1 MPENYTSAT
10 LGLGIDTRQ
19 FNKELSST
27 SLRTQAALQVMKRN
41 ADAFNDTWKDL
52 TAGIK
57 DTKRIVSGIVI
68 SQGFYLLTGAL
79 VEGASAAL
87 TFSSNMEQAAISME
101 YFVEGADKANK
112 AAAFLREMNEFAART
127 PFSTEEALSLSKYM
141 QAVGVSMNTTKSF
154 LQVITDTAAATGATE
169 ENMQRIVFALGQM
182 MTKGRI
188 ASEEIRQLA
197 NANVPIYEI
206 LQEEL
211 GLTGQQISNIGKYW
225 IDADKATVAIL
236 RGLEKRYKGA
246 ADRVSDTFGGMM
258 DTIQDNLKIIA
269 QEAGDGLY
277 SSLSGVVRSLRDTLD
292 DYREVA
298 TAEGSW
304 GLFEHI
310 MEDIDDTGELRN
322 EIMVLIGSLKNLV
335 STGTELYSAAKP
347 IIQIYGRSMY
357 VAFTTGAAAVTT
369 LADAADELL
378 DFLNDLGITNDMV
391 VNSIGRLYIAY
402 VAAKWLGTLGQ
413 AGMAAA
419 QGLYNT
425 AMGAMYLIPASIR
438 AQSGIVGLTASV
450 LGLVGVLALAYQ
462 MFTAFS
468 GAASG
473 IEISGGGVSSE
484 YIEALEQ
491 YQKEMDEY
499 NKSIEKYQEDFN
511 KPYESIDDGTDK
523 AQEGLNDVKDTSKKT
538 AASVKKD
545 WVAAFDEVYAVPND
559 NDNGS
564 GKDKEIKLPDLGA
577 LLTPPK
583 YAFPQLITDAL
594 EKPKFDLDSIFDKS
608 PTTDWLGSMLP
619 GIIAAGVLG
628 GLGNFFS
635 KRGPVTDITA
645 KKPTKLDST
654 TSLKTVEK
662 KLTELGTKLDE
673 QLALTRA
680 RYNELL
686 SAAKQDDKY
695 LNGMPKDALGIE
707 GMTEQLKL
715 TAHDLGKML
724 EEVNKARALKG
735 EAPIDLSDDMRRIEQ
750 AINNGELLTID
761 RHVQALTAKANQ
773 AGLSLSEVSDI
784 RKRLDMLYEKR
795 NKIVAATGEV
805 GESYSTYN
813 ELIDILDSKANTLY
827 KAFGEF
833 STTLKRIEGHR
844 VLDSGTVKQLIETI
858 ADFDSTADKL
868 RLFAEFASHGPSTP
882 GLAALD
888 SLDAMR
894 GTLEH
899 QFKILMR
906 NDGKLLDEFGSEL
919 AHIYSDSWDKAKLT
933 ASFENRQ
940 FKSLSD
946 AWNKLGDINKKM
958 LSESYEARQAAEK
971 AEQQRKLDNEVI
983 RKQNEE
989 RIEAEN
995 AARRAAENAR
1005 NEQIDAVARRP
1016 IRSDSTLS
1024 TRAID
1029 TITLQN
1035 KQVERVVER
1044 LSEAIEDFSADEAIA
1059 ELRETIAD
1067 YLQASETLNK
1077 AKLPGNVVPTYGT
1090 APDKAVNY
1098 YQDALSEYNLAKQSV
1113 KEQLTML
1120 LDNNV
1125 QIPKELRKILKNT
1138 DVMEAAQEIALSTAE
1153 RTYRALKLAARQTL
1167 TNSGLSASAAEAL
1180 ERSAYKTDANLK
1192 ELIKH
1197 LNTTER
1203 TFNLTGTAL
1212 EAARGG
1218 IGSFD
1223 SSFTSEIA
1231 KRLSQA
1237 GVPNLGRRTAEMS
1250 SKTVAYTAAL
1260 GSELE
1265 DFIALLAAQRLAPE
1279 QGQIMSGGFKAAN
1292 DMPAIAQIDT
1302 VLKLYK
1308 DNGVAFE
1315 LLANDIKTKS
1325 GRVAKELFEA
1335 SKEFRGTIR
1344 LLPSAVL
1351 RQENPANY
1359 AQFALQAKLMGT
1371 NRVGMPVFNRDI
1383 EITDDVVMRRWAER
1397 MNRTGL
1403 SNPFGNR
1410 IFSEDAVDMFATTRG
1425 MKDASMA
1432 DVVKTYM
1439 QDVIIPAFTDNAGN
1453 FDVAKLGDA
1462 FQQYIVEYPADELA
1476 KFNFKGIS
1484 NAYAKYGQLVTLLS
1498 NNRNITDFMT
1508 EWVVLSDDVNEAIAS
1523 INFAPVLRHYN
1534 RMMGRHNKWL
1544 QEILQVDTKFS
1555 RGAIGKPLQKAVDDM
1570 LKEYNSAIKEA
1581 ASFDEVAEATASF
1594 KTKLTKLADAADTFA
1609 KGGEL
1614 DSAYV
1619 KIFEGTQRSM
1629 EDMRLLERAL
1639 NKIAD
1644 NVNLVSDV
1652 PRKMR
1657 AAVDGINRLNT
1668 KLANGA
1674 AINAGELTSLT
1685 RTLESL
1691 FDDLG
1696 LNMSRAVRNTMSQL
1710 ENMTQVV
1717 KRWGGEVAL
1726 STNQFK
1732 QMKLPFEILDV
1743 EQSLKYTAGA
1753 MKEAVDRGV
1762 LKVADDAKE
1771 AVDKL
1776 FAEIGPEYVQNSFI
1790 GQLRK
1795 PRQDVHDFIDIETV
1809 GSKQN
1814 TAEGVIN
1821 PRISQIG
1828 YYNSDTGK
1836 QMSWFINWGEDNA
1849 DQLRQMKG
1857 LFDAWSDVSIDQLNN
1872 GKDIMTALRELKAI
1886 VGDRPVSGFNATNFN
1901 HAGGAFDASI
1911 IDALTGS
1918 GYFNWGPDVMSTALA
1933 DIGKALGNTHLK
1945 NTELAQLLL
1954 GGLPDGAH
1962 LADTDAM
1969 LTGKAMQA
1977 ISEGKLNDLID
1988 IARPKI
1994 AEGMPIREALFE
2006 SSDELFGNAR
2016 PIFEPVREAVDLT
2029 GEAAKGA
2036 AEAVESGAKT
2046 TKTAGQ
2052 IFSEAMNEG
2061 RRHFRSFTENLKRFY
2076 KDTDPSTGMFKA
2088 WADKFRSVF
2097 KGAEKATTDAFDAQK
2112 VYKMFVQLAESN
2124 DAFSRFSAAYTQAIA
2139 DLTNGTLSSTDDV
2152 LRATVTGLQ
2161 DIEPAYKAAAAAYD
2175 EMLDSLGAGTIKA
2188 SDKSFK
2194 KVAREFSSISKQYD
2208 DAMEQVARAMAKS
2221 SDDEL
2226 ADIAKSFT
2234 DARKVYKATSKSFYD
2249 DIIKMTQKGLE
2260 DGYAGFDNIQ
2270 KVIQNIFN
2278 DASTVEDSF
2287 KYLAYT
2293 IDPKTGAIK
2302 LLNDSIAN
2310 SGQEINKAI
2319 FKMAEDMI
2327 DGLDASKVAISSTG
2341 KLSREAIEG
2350 AMKEVRRIFATASNW
2365 DEALK
2370 MADELSSAGKAFFK
2384 AFKEVTDTTVII
2396 DAAGELRYAGG
2407 LVDEAIKNITET
2419 ASSGFLKGLNK
2430 AIAGWHNFGILD
2442 AAGIAI
2448 GTGLQYGADTR
2459 REQGF
2464 GDMAA
2469 FYDSTGIVKQLRE
2482 AGVNLGDIIGDAL
2495 YNGTFNA
2502 FVEETTVA
2510 AIGAAVTTG
2519 IVAATGG
2526 TAGVA
2531 FLGANLAG
2539 AAASVGSSLLMQATG
2554 SRSDSTLYL
2563 DDYIKA
2569 LRDGTVMTEEM
2580 YKEMEEKLGRVLTES
2595 ERSDIERAARDALN
2609 QDLIVGAKKNLWSAG
2624 NINQVLYGQKGEQY
2638 GAQGDAALAIRSA
2651 AALGALDLKALGIGA
2666 GTFTDKQV
2674 SYEGA
2679 EAEYINANQ
2688 LVVADDR
2695 GLRAL
2700 EEVLNR
2706 KLQMSDETTVV
2717 DGQLMHRVQYADTG
2731 AAVGTVSFDDLDA
2744 LAAAFDASYRN
2755 GGASGDI
2762 LTKLDEIKESY
2773 GSVSAAASQ
2782 HYGYGSA
2789 LANANFE
2796 TLLEA
2801 FNSLNG
2807 TNYSRSE
2814 MEETG
2819 MASELMQK
2827 GAQIFQ
2833 AYYDQAVAQLG
2844 VAGKETWFNADIQNL
2859 LTPKADTTGS
2869 VQVAAFGHDL
2879 SGISQA
2885 VLDDLKN
2892 SGITLAEKKYNY
2904 TTDLTGDTEESYV
2917 TVNVDMA
2924 QLKDEVRGWT
2934 IQPENIDLTGL
2945 NLTSDDVSVLASMG
2959 IQIDAQNGT
2968 IDFMRPIN
2976 EEVMGAERKLTLDA
2990 GDFSQSVIDSL
3001 EAYHFKL
3008 DFEAG
3013 ELKIDNWDKVKD
3025 NMYGAMFKMP
3035 DNLSNRLSDEA
3046 KEVLN
3051 KVGKV
3056 MDSGYLMITN
3066 EAILNGSMTIEEYV
3080 NSVSGGVDKLKP
3092 DIMDALKNIDTVI
3105 AQGGEDT
3112 KQAIIEYANGIVI
3125 PSPLDEDQIDEEL
3138 RASFAAIGIS
3148 FQKYG
3153 DEFLMV
3159 INQTGEHIKDGMV
3172 LIDKEKWDSLDTE
3185 IKQALTDLGVTMKQ
3199 EGNNIL
3205 VDLNGTFANGVDDLV
3220 SVWVEQPEK
3229 WQQLPDTVK
3238 QWLMEAGVVTT
3249 DQMLKLQMLTNQ
3261 GVTQLSTGWLVQLN
3275 LLDEQTQAKM
3285 KAIFQNMGKEVTD
3298 GFVVI
3303 DRVVDEADI
3312 DQLLEDEVAVPFS
3325 ELPDE
3330 IKKSLGDAASN
3341 MEGKYV
3347 IMKNSTA
3354 TATQQMITDWTTAN
3368 TDISEQANTMADNVA
3383 EAVARALL
3391 EADKVSKIK
3400 LGSTGGFLG
3409 IGATKNTLGD
3419 PETIKVDGA
3428 EYTGYPE
3435 YDKNGKLV
3443 KWHYYDSTG
3452 KRRTTT
3458 SATVVK
3464 RATGGVVDEDTTL
3477 VGELGREFA
3486 ILPNGKVQM
3495 LGANGPE
3502 LLDLPRG
3509 TTVVPNDETE
3519 ELVKYVGNGATV
3531 RKLADGNAEVKLEGA
3546 SEEDNQSIT
3555 EMVAA
3560 MLKIMQNGTTL
3571 DEPKDGELDPNY
3583 ESVDASAKYAIESTE
3598 IAING
3603 AVAALTEAMYT
3614 NTANIIDALSK
3625 EEGFDFSTAFEN
3637 LSTTLDNG
3645 LSEISSQL
3653 SGLDNADSSAAI
3665 LEEVSAIRASL
3676 DALFAELQNSIIE
3689 VKTATNEIT
3698 NTQLDTVDSLSYEEL
3713 VQIAAEIAA
3722 AREAYLT
3729 ATTDAERIAA
3739 HDAAEAARARAG
3751 YSGGA
3756 DGSQVNGDS
3765 TYAELINQMVASL
3778 VEMQGS
3784 MTLSEATTTLLND
3797 AQMQSSYNIIEN
3809 EKALHE
3815 ALVETVQTEGN
3826 SDRKMTEATSTA
3838 IRTDNTAAHRATEQV
3853 ISTSTNDLKGT
3864 LATSFT
3870 GLQTA
3875 LTDGLNRVSATVSEG
3890 LDRAASYGYSNGYSA
3905 GYSAGSSSNLGTGA
3919 KSSTGTGMKFAG
3931 GSTVIRANARGG
3943 LIEDDTLIRAGE
3955 FGRSE
3960 AVIPLEQPSIMEDV
3974 GATIG
3979 SYVDTEASA
3988 DESLGSYVEYIVT
4001 SMEIAINGA
4010 VAALTE
4016 DKYKVN
4022 DQLTAALDSFNKSVE
4037 ALKTEFGDSLSS
4049 ISGDISDLKNTV
4061 DSITSAISSLG
4072 SNEEAAAT
4080 ITAAIETLP
4089 DTLAAILLEV
4099 QNQQAQEMSTG
4110 DSTSLSYDELVSI
4123 AADISRA
4130 RTMYA
4135 NATTDEERAEA
4146 HNLAESARARA
4157 GYSGG
4162 SDGSQVIGD
4171 SSYAELI
4178 TTMVNTLTALQE
4190 SMNLSE
4196 ATTTLLNDAELQN
4209 SLAEIENARVLA
4221 EQMTE
4226 TLQSEYNNSRKNVV
4240 DTTTSIRTDNT
4251 NAHRATEQVIN
4262 SAATDLKGT
4271 LATSFTALQTAL
4283 SAGLA
4288 DIASTV
4294 SAGLDRA
4301 AAYGYSNGYSA
4312 GYSAG
4317 AASNLVSSSKSGTKT
4332 KFAGSTTIK
4341 SNARGGLISEDT
4353 IIRAGEFGRSEAV
4366 IPLEQPS
4373 IMEDVGAKI
4382 GSYVNTEDTNDLGA
4396 LIDYAVTSME
4406 IAINGAVAALTE
4418 DSYTANESMREAI
4431 AVLREPMDALNTSLG
4446 DPIRNMSYD
4455 FSDLKSS
4462 VNSIAGSFDSLGSN
4476 SEAADKIC
4484 EALQSLPEAMIVVLE
4499 QLLAAELEAMQT
4511 PTETIPNENDVSQLE
4526 AIYRVA
4532 NEIAEARNAY
4542 LSADTDEERA
4552 AAHQM
4557 AEDARAKLGY
4567 SGGAD
4572 GSELT
4577 GDTTYAALTEQMAQ
4591 IIANQQMP
4599 MTLSEVTTALLADNE
4614 NVNHE
4619 QLRELIELAKK
4630 ETVDRND
4637 AIVSKLNTEQ
4647 LANNTSIITDHK
4659 FTMVNTINSIAATLS
4674 AQIGAGFQSV
4684 NATVA
4689 AGIDRAASIGYSN
4702 GYSAGYS
4709 AGAASNLGSNLGG
4722 GSKSSSKSGTTTKI
4736 PASARP
4742 AVPTRTTSSKT
4753 YVSSKT
4759 RGAATG
4765 GLVDEDALY
4774 RIGELGLSEAIIP
4787 LEKPEVLKQVGEALG
4802 PYITV
4807 DQVRL
4812 MKTML
4817 GVVNG
4822 GIATA
4827 DTFQR
4832 QQAVQ
4837 ETQSV
4842 DAIVQKVLESVL
4854 PAMSYNDSDNG
4865 EDRRPLYVGTLIAD
4879 DKGLKELER
4888 KLYVIRKSEET
4899 RR

>member
-1 MPENYTSAT
+1 
-10 LGLGIDTRQ
+10 
-19 FNKELSST
+19 
-27 SLRTQAALQVMKRN
+27 
-41 ADAFNDTWKDL
+41 
-52 TAGIK
+52 
-57 DTKRIVSGIVI
+57 
-68 SQGFYLLTGAL
+68 
-79 VEGASAAL
+79 
-87 TFSSNMEQAAISME
+87 
-101 YFVEGADKANK
+101 
-112 AAAFLREMNEFAART
+112 
-127 PFSTEEALSLSKYM
+127 
-141 QAVGVSMNTTKSF
+141 
-154 LQVITDTAAATGATE
+154 
-169 ENMQRIVFALGQM
+169 
-182 MTKGRI
+182 
-188 ASEEIRQLA
+188 
-197 NANVPIYEI
+197 
-206 LQEEL
+206 
-211 GLTGQQISNIGKYW
+211 
-225 IDADKATVAIL
+225 
-236 RGLEKRYKGA
+236 
-246 ADRVSDTFGGMM
+246 
-258 DTIQDNLKIIA
+258 
-269 QEAGDGLY
+269 
-277 SSLSGVVRSLRDTLD
+277 
-292 DYREVA
+292 
-298 TAEGSW
+298 
-304 GLFEHI
+304 
-310 MEDIDDTGELRN
+310 
-322 EIMVLIGSLKNLV
+322 
-335 STGTELYSAAKP
+335 
-347 IIQIYGRSMY
+347 
-357 VAFTTGAAAVTT
+357 
-369 LADAADELL
+369 
-378 DFLNDLGITNDMV
+378 
-391 VNSIGRLYIAY
+391 
-402 VAAKWLGTLGQ
+402 
-413 AGMAAA
+413 
-419 QGLYNT
+419 
-425 AMGAMYLIPASIR
+425 
-438 AQSGIVGLTASV
+438 
-450 LGLVGVLALAYQ
+450 
-462 MFTAFS
+462 
-468 GAASG
+468 
-473 IEISGGGVSSE
+473 
-484 YIEALEQ
+484 
-491 YQKEMDEY
+491 
-499 NKSIEKYQEDFN
+499 
-511 KPYESIDDGTDK
+511 
-523 AQEGLNDVKDTSKKT
+523 
-538 AASVKKD
+538 
-545 WVAAFDEVYAVPND
+545 
-559 NDNGS
+559 
-564 GKDKEIKLPDLGA
+564 
-577 LLTPPK
+577 
-583 YAFPQLITDAL
+583 
-594 EKPKFDLDSIFDKS
+594 
-608 PTTDWLGSMLP
+608 
-619 GIIAAGVLG
+619 
-628 GLGNFFS
+628 
-635 KRGPVTDITA
+635 
-645 KKPTKLDST
+645 
-654 TSLKTVEK
+654 
-662 KLTELGTKLDE
+662 
-673 QLALTRA
+673 
-680 RYNELL
+680 
-686 SAAKQDDKY
+686 
-695 LNGMPKDALGIE
+695 
-707 GMTEQLKL
+707 
-715 TAHDLGKML
+715 
-724 EEVNKARALKG
+724 
-735 EAPIDLSDDMRRIEQ
+735 
-750 AINNGELLTID
+750 
-761 RHVQALTAKANQ
+761 
-773 AGLSLSEVSDI
+773 
-784 RKRLDMLYEKR
+784 
-795 NKIVAATGEV
+795 
-805 GESYSTYN
+805 
-813 ELIDILDSKANTLY
+813 
-827 KAFGEF
+827 
-833 STTLKRIEGHR
+833 
-844 VLDSGTVKQLIETI
+844 
-858 ADFDSTADKL
+858 
-868 RLFAEFASHGPSTP
+868 
-882 GLAALD
+882 
-888 SLDAMR
+888 
-894 GTLEH
+894 
-899 QFKILMR
+899 
-906 NDGKLLDEFGSEL
+906 
-919 AHIYSDSWDKAKLT
+919 
-933 ASFENRQ
+933 
-940 FKSLSD
+940 
-946 AWNKLGDINKKM
+946 
-958 LSESYEARQAAEK
+958 
-971 AEQQRKLDNEVI
+971 
-983 RKQNEE
+983 
-989 RIEAEN
+989 
-995 AARRAAENAR
+995 
-1005 NEQIDAVARRP
+1005 
-1016 IRSDSTLS
+1016 
-1024 TRAID
+1024 
-1029 TITLQN
+1029 
-1035 KQVERVVER
+1035 
-1044 LSEAIEDFSADEAIA
+1044 
-1059 ELRETIAD
+1059 
-1067 YLQASETLNK
+1067 
-1077 AKLPGNVVPTYGT
+1077 
-1090 APDKAVNY
+1090 
-1098 YQDALSEYNLAKQSV
+1098 
-1113 KEQLTML
+1113 
-1120 LDNNV
+1120 
-1125 QIPKELRKILKNT
+1125 
-1138 DVMEAAQEIALSTAE
+1138 
-1153 RTYRALKLAARQTL
+1153 
-1167 TNSGLSASAAEAL
+1167 
-1180 ERSAYKTDANLK
+1180 
-1192 ELIKH
+1192 
-1197 LNTTER
+1197 
-1203 TFNLTGTAL
+1203 
-1212 EAARGG
+1212 
-1218 IGSFD
+1218 
-1223 SSFTSEIA
+1223 
-1231 KRLSQA
+1231 
-1237 GVPNLGRRTAEMS
+1237 
-1250 SKTVAYTAAL
+1250 
-1260 GSELE
+1260 
-1265 DFIALLAAQRLAPE
+1265 
-1279 QGQIMSGGFKAAN
+1279 
-1292 DMPAIAQIDT
+1292 
-1302 VLKLYK
+1302 
-1308 DNGVAFE
+1308 
-1315 LLANDIKTKS
+1315 
-1325 GRVAKELFEA
+1325 
-1335 SKEFRGTIR
+1335 
-1344 LLPSAVL
+1344 
-1351 RQENPANY
+1351 
-1359 AQFALQAKLMGT
+1359 
-1371 NRVGMPVFNRDI
+1371 
-1383 EITDDVVMRRWAER
+1383 
-1397 MNRTGL
+1397 
-1403 SNPFGNR
+1403 
-1410 IFSEDAVDMFATTRG
+1410 
-1425 MKDASMA
+1425 
-1432 DVVKTYM
+1432 
-1439 QDVIIPAFTDNAGN
+1439 
-1453 FDVAKLGDA
+1453 
-1462 FQQYIVEYPADELA
+1462 
-1476 KFNFKGIS
+1476 
-1484 NAYAKYGQLVTLLS
+1484 
-1498 NNRNITDFMT
+1498 
-1508 EWVVLSDDVNEAIAS
+1508 
-1523 INFAPVLRHYN
+1523 
-1534 RMMGRHNKWL
+1534 
-1544 QEILQVDTKFS
+1544 
-1555 RGAIGKPLQKAVDDM
+1555 
-1570 LKEYNSAIKEA
+1570 
-1581 ASFDEVAEATASF
+1581 
-1594 KTKLTKLADAADTFA
+1594 
-1609 KGGEL
+1609 
-1614 DSAYV
+1614 
-1619 KIFEGTQRSM
+1619 
-1629 EDMRLLERAL
+1629 
-1639 NKIAD
+1639 
-1644 NVNLVSDV
+1644 
-1652 PRKMR
+1652 
-1657 AAVDGINRLNT
+1657 
-1668 KLANGA
+1668 
-1674 AINAGELTSLT
+1674 
-1685 RTLESL
+1685 
-1691 FDDLG
+1691 
-1696 LNMSRAVRNTMSQL
+1696 
-1710 ENMTQVV
+1710 
-1717 KRWGGEVAL
+1717 
-1726 STNQFK
+1726 
-1732 QMKLPFEILDV
+1732 
-1743 EQSLKYTAGA
+1743 
-1753 MKEAVDRGV
+1753 
-1762 LKVADDAKE
+1762 
-1771 AVDKL
+1771 
-1776 FAEIGPEYVQNSFI
+1776 
-1790 GQLRK
+1790 
-1795 PRQDVHDFIDIETV
+1795 
-1809 GSKQN
+1809 
-1814 TAEGVIN
+1814 
-1821 PRISQIG
+1821 
-1828 YYNSDTGK
+1828 
-1836 QMSWFINWGEDNA
+1836 
-1849 DQLRQMKG
+1849 
-1857 LFDAWSDVSIDQLNN
+1857 
-1872 GKDIMTALRELKAI
+1872 
-1886 VGDRPVSGFNATNFN
+1886 
-1901 HAGGAFDASI
+1901 
-1911 IDALTGS
+1911 
-1918 GYFNWGPDVMSTALA
+1918 
-1933 DIGKALGNTHLK
+1933 
-1945 NTELAQLLL
+1945 
-1954 GGLPDGAH
+1954 
-1962 LADTDAM
+1962 
-1969 LTGKAMQA
+1969 
-1977 ISEGKLNDLID
+1977 
-1988 IARPKI
+1988 
-1994 AEGMPIREALFE
+1994 
-2006 SSDELFGNAR
+2006 
-2016 PIFEPVREAVDLT
+2016 
-2029 GEAAKGA
+2029 
-2036 AEAVESGAKT
+2036 
-2046 TKTAGQ
+2046 
-2052 IFSEAMNEG
+2052 
-2061 RRHFRSFTENLKRFY
+2061 
-2076 KDTDPSTGMFKA
+2076 
-2088 WADKFRSVF
+2088 
-2097 KGAEKATTDAFDAQK
+2097 
-2112 VYKMFVQLAESN
+2112 
-2124 DAFSRFSAAYTQAIA
+2124 
-2139 DLTNGTLSSTDDV
+2139 
-2152 LRATVTGLQ
+2152 
-2161 DIEPAYKAAAAAYD
+2161 
-2175 EMLDSLGAGTIKA
+2175 
-2188 SDKSFK
+2188 
-2194 KVAREFSSISKQYD
+2194 
-2208 DAMEQVARAMAKS
+2208 MAKS

-2249 DIIKMTQKGLE
+2249 DIIKMTQNGLN
-2260 DGYAGFDNIQ
+2260 DGYASFDSIQ
-2270 KVIQNIFN
+2270 KVIKNIFN
-2278 DASTVEDSF
+2278 DASTIDDSF

-2293 IDPKTGAIK
+2293 IDPETGAIK
-2302 LLNDSIAN
+2302 LLNDSLAN

-2327 DGLDASKVAISSTG
+2327 DGLDASKAAASTGG
-2341 KLSREAIEG
+2341 KLSKEAIEG
-2350 AMKEVRRIFATASNW
+2350 AMNEIRHIFATASNW
-2365 DEALK
+2365 DEAID
-2370 MADELSSAGKAFFK
+2370 MANELSGAGKAFFK

-2407 LVDEAIKNITET
+2407 LVDDAIKNITET
-2419 ASSGFLKGLNK
+2419 ASNGFLKGLNK

-2448 GTGLQYGADTR
+2448 GTGLQYGTDTR

-2464 GDMAA
+2464 GDMAT

-2482 AGVNLGDIIGDAL
+2482 AGVNLGDVIGDAL

-2526 TAGVA
+2526 TAGLA
-2531 FLGANLAG
+2531 FLGANIAG

-2695 GLRAL
+2695 GLKAL

-2731 AAVGTVSFDDLDA
+2731 AVVGTVSFDDLDA

-2762 LTKLDEIKESY
+2762 LTKLDEIKENY
-2773 GSVSAAASQ
+2773 GSVNAAASQ

-2819 MASELMQK
+2819 IASELMQK

-2833 AYYDQAVAQLG
+2833 AYYDQAIAQLG

-2904 TTDLTGDTEESYV
+2904 TTDLTGETEESYV

-3080 NSVSGGVDKLKP
+3080 SSVSGGVDKLKP

-3159 INQTGEHIKDGMV
+3159 INQTGDHIKDGMV
-3172 LIDKEKWDSLDTE
+3172 LIDKEKWDSLDSE
-3185 IKQALTDLGVTMKQ
+3185 IKQALTDLGVTMTQ

-3325 ELPDE
+3325 ELPDD
-3330 IKKSLGDAASN
+3330 IKKSLGDAATN

-3354 TATQQMITDWTTAN
+3354 TATQAMITSWTTAN
-3368 TDISEQANTMADNVA
+3368 TDITEQANTMADNVA
-3383 EAVARALL
+3383 EAVARAML

-3571 DEPKDGELDPNY
+3571 DEPKNGELDPNY
-3583 ESVDASAKYAIESTE
+3583 ESVDASTKYVVESTE

-3603 AVAALTEAMYT
+3603 AVAALAEAMYT
-3614 NTANIIDALSK
+3614 NTANIIDALGK
-3625 EEGFDFSTAFEN
+3625 EDGFDFSTAFEN

-3645 LSEISSQL
+3645 LSDISSQL

-3676 DALFAELQNSIIE
+3676 DALFEELQNSIIE
-3689 VKTATNEIT
+3689 VKTATSEIT

-3722 AREAYLT
+3722 AKEAYLT

-3778 VEMQGS
+3778 VEMRGS

-3815 ALVETVQTEGN
+3815 VLVETVQTEGN

-3905 GYSAGSSSNLGTGA
+3905 GYSAGSSSNLGTGE

-3979 SYVDTEASA
+3979 SYIDTEASA

-4022 DQLTAALDSFNKSVE
+4022 DQLTAALDSFNKSVD
-4037 ALKTEFGDSLSS
+4037 ALKTEFGDSLNS
-4049 ISGDISDLKNTV
+4049 ISSDISDLKNTV
-4061 DSITSAISSLG
+4061 DGITNAISGLG

-4099 QNQQAQEMSTG
+4099 QNKQAQEMPTG
-4110 DSTSLSYDELVSI
+4110 GNTGLSYDELVGI

-4162 SDGSQVIGD
+4162 ADGSQVIGD
-4171 SSYAELI
+4171 SSYVELI
-4178 TTMVNTLTALQE
+4178 TTMVNALTALQE

-4209 SLAEIENARVLA
+4209 SLAEIENAKVLA
-4221 EQMTE
+4221 EQMAE
-4226 TLQSEYNNSRKNVV
+4226 TLQSEYNNTRKNVV

-4271 LATSFTALQTAL
+4271 LSTSFTALQTAL

-4317 AASNLVSSSKSGTKT
+4317 AASNLSSNLGGFKSGTKT

-4353 IIRAGEFGRSEAV
+4353 LIRAGEFGRSEAV

-4382 GSYVNTEDTNDLGA
+4382 GSYVNTEDTNDLSA
-4396 LIDYAVTSME
+4396 LIDYVVTSME

-4431 AVLREPMDALNTSLG
+4431 AILREPMDALNTSLG

-4462 VNSIAGSFDSLGSN
+4462 VSGIASSFDSLGSN

-4484 EALQSLPEAMIVVLE
+4484 EALQSLPETMIAVLE

-4511 PTETIPNENDVSQLE
+4511 PTETIPNENDMSQLE
-4526 AIYRVA
+4526 AIYQVA

-4637 AIVSKLNTEQ
+4637 AIITRLNTEQ

-4674 AQIGAGFQSV
+4674 TQIGSGFASV

-4689 AGIDRAASIGYSN
+4689 AGIDRAASIGYSK

-4709 AGAASNLGSNLGG
+4709 AGAASNLGSNLGSG
-4722 GSKSSSKSGTTTKI
+4722 GSKSSSKGGTTNKI
-4736 PASARP
+4736 PASAKP
-4742 AVPTRTTSSKT
+4742 AVPT
-4753 YVSSKT
+4753 KT
-4759 RGAATG
+4759 RGAAMG

-4774 RIGELGLSEAIIP
+4774 RVGELGLSEAIVP

-4802 PYITV
+4802 PYISV

-4854 PAMSYNDSDNG
+4854 PAMSYNEGDNG

>member
-378 DFLNDLGITNDMV
+378 GFLNDLGITNDMV

-425 AMGAMYLIPASIR
+425 AMGAMSLIPASIR

-484 YIEALEQ
+484 YLEALEQ

-559 NDNGS
+559 NDSGS
-564 GKDKEIKLPDLGA
+564 SKDKEIKLPDLGA

-608 PTTDWLGSMLP
+608 PTTDWLGNMLP

-654 TSLKTVEK
+654 SSLKTVEK

-673 QLALTRA
+673 QLALTRT

-813 ELIDILDSKANTLY
+813 ELIDLLDSKTDTLY

-958 LSESYEARQAAEK
+958 LSESYEARQIAEK

-1005 NEQIDAVARRP
+1005 NEQIDAAARRP

-1035 KQVERVVER
+1035 KRVEQVVER

-1067 YLQASETLNK
+1067 YLQASETLNR
-1077 AKLPGNVVPTYGT
+1077 AKLPGNIVPTYGT

-1113 KEQLTML
+1113 KEQLAML

-1138 DVMEAAQEIALSTAE
+1138 DVIEAAQEIALSTAE

-1167 TNSGLSASAAEAL
+1167 TNSGLPASAAEAL

-1192 ELIKH
+1192 ELIKR

-1223 SSFTSEIA
+1223 SSLTSEIA

-1308 DNGVAFE
+1308 DNGIAFE

-1371 NRVGMPVFNRDI
+1371 NRVGMPVFNRDV

-1462 FQQYIVEYPADELA
+1462 FQQYIVEYPAEELA

-1523 INFAPVLRHYN
+1523 VNFAPVLRHYN

-1570 LKEYNSAIKEA
+1570 LKEYNIAIKEA

-1619 KIFEGTQRSM
+1619 KIFDGTQRSM

-1657 AAVDGINRLNT
+1657 TAVDGINRLNT

-1732 QMKLPFEILDV
+1732 QMELPFKILDV

-1753 MKEAVDRGV
+1753 IKEAIDRGV
-1762 LKVADDAKE
+1762 LKVTDSAKE
-1771 AVDKL
+1771 AVDKI

-1795 PRQDVHDFIDIETV
+1795 PRQDVHDFIDIETI

-1828 YYNSDTGK
+1828 YYNSETGK

-1918 GYFNWGPDVMSTALA
+1918 GYFNWGPDVMSTALS
-1933 DIGKALGNTHLK
+1933 DISKALGNTHLK

-1954 GGLPDGAH
+1954 GSLPDGAH

-1988 IARPKI
+1988 MARPKI
-1994 AEGMPIREALFE
+1994 ANGMPIREALFE
-2006 SSDELFGNAR
+2006 SSDELFGSAK

-2029 GEAAKGA
+2029 GEAAKSA

-2052 IFSEAMNEG
+2052 IFGEAMNEG

-2076 KDTDPSTGMFKA
+2076 KDTGPSTGMFKA
-2088 WADKFRSVF
+2088 WADKFRSAF
-2097 KGAEKATTDAFDAQK
+2097 KGAEKVTTDAFDAQK

-2139 DLTNGTLSSTDDV
+2139 DLTNGTLSSTDEV
-2152 LRATVTGLQ
+2152 LRAAVTGLQ
-2161 DIEPAYKAAAAAYD
+2161 DIEPTYKAAVAAYD

-2208 DAMEQVARAMAKS
+2208 DAMERVAKAMSKS

-2327 DGLDASKVAISSTG
+2327 DGLDASKAVASSAG
-2341 KLSREAIEG
+2341 KLSREAVEA
-2350 AMKEVRRIFATASNW
+2350 AMNEIRHIFATASNW

-2370 MADELSSAGKAFFK
+2370 MADELSGAGKAFFR

-2396 DAAGELRYAGG
+2396 DAAGELRYAGS
-2407 LVDEAIKNITET
+2407 LVDDAIKNITET
-2419 ASSGFLKGLNK
+2419 ASNGFLKGLNK
-2430 AIAGWHNFGILD
+2430 ALVGWHNFGILD

-2448 GTGLQYGADTR
+2448 GTGLQYSADTR

-2464 GDMAA
+2464 GDMAT

-2482 AGVNLGDIIGDAL
+2482 AGVNLGDVIGDAL
-2495 YNGTFNA
+2495 YNGTFHA
-2502 FVEETTVA
+2502 FAEETTVA
-2510 AIGAAVTTG
+2510 AIGAAITTG

-2526 TAGVA
+2526 TAGIA

-2731 AAVGTVSFDDLDA
+2731 AVVGTVSFDDLDA

-2762 LTKLDEIKESY
+2762 LTKLDEIKENY
-2773 GSVSAAASQ
+2773 GSVNAAASQ

-2814 MEETG
+2814 VEETG
-2819 MASELMQK
+2819 IASELMQK

-2833 AYYDQAVAQLG
+2833 AYYDQAIAQLG

-2904 TTDLTGDTEESYV
+2904 TTDLTGETEESYV

-2976 EEVMGAERKLTLDA
+2976 EEVMGAERKLTLNA

-3035 DNLSNRLSDEA
+3035 DNLSSRLSDEA
-3046 KEVLN
+3046 KSVLN

-3159 INQTGEHIKDGMV
+3159 INQTGDHIKDGMV
-3172 LIDKEKWDSLDTE
+3172 LIDKEKWDGLDSE
-3185 IKQALTDLGVTMKQ
+3185 IKQALTDLGVTMTQ

-3285 KAIFQNMGKEVTD
+3285 KAIFKNMGKEVTD

-3330 IKKSLGDAASN
+3330 IKKSLGDAANN

-3354 TATQQMITDWTTAN
+3354 TATQAMITSWTTAN
-3368 TDISEQANTMADNVA
+3368 TDITEQANTMADNVA
-3383 EAVARALL
+3383 EAVARAML

-3464 RATGGVVDEDTTL
+3464 RAAGGVVDEDITL

-3486 ILPNGKVQM
+3486 ILPNGKVKM

-3583 ESVDASAKYAIESTE
+3583 ESVDASTKYAIESSE

-3614 NTANIIDALSK
+3614 NTANIIDVLGK
-3625 EEGFDFSTAFEN
+3625 EEGFDFSAAFEN
-3637 LSTTLDNG
+3637 LSATLDNG

-3689 VKTATNEIT
+3689 VKTATSEIT

-3713 VQIAAEIAA
+3713 VQIAVEIAA

-3756 DGSQVNGDS
+3756 DGSQVNGDN

-3875 LTDGLNRVSATVSEG
+3875 LTDGLNRVSATVSKG

-3905 GYSAGSSSNLGTGA
+3905 GYSAGSSSNLGTA
-3919 KSSTGTGMKFAG
+3919 SSRGLKMTGTEMRWAG
-3931 GSTVIRANARGG
+3931 GSTVIKANARGG

-4022 DQLTAALDSFNKSVE
+4022 DQLTAALDSFNKSVD
-4037 ALKTEFGDSLSS
+4037 ALKTEFGDSLNS

-4061 DSITSAISSLG
+4061 DGITSAISSLG

-4099 QNQQAQEMSTG
+4099 QNQQVQEMPTSSNTG
-4110 DSTSLSYDELVSI
+4110 LSYDELVGI

-4162 SDGSQVIGD
+4162 ADGSQVIGD
-4171 SSYAELI
+4171 SSYVELI
-4178 TTMVNTLTALQE
+4178 TTMVNALTALQE

-4209 SLAEIENARVLA
+4209 SLAEIENAKVLA

-4226 TLQSEYNNSRKNVV
+4226 TLQSEYNNTRKNVV

-4283 SAGLA
+4283 STGLA
-4288 DIASTV
+4288 DIAATV

-4317 AASNLVSSSKSGTKT
+4317 AASNLGSNLGGSRSGTKT

-4396 LIDYAVTSME
+4396 LIDYVVTSME

-4431 AVLREPMDALNTSLG
+4431 AIIREPLDTLNTSLG

-4462 VNSIAGSFDSLGSN
+4462 VNSISGSIDGIGSN
-4476 SEAADKIC
+4476 ADAADKVC
-4484 EALQSLPEAMIVVLE
+4484 EALQSLPETMIAVLE

-4511 PTETIPNENDVSQLE
+4511 PTETIPNENDLSQLE
-4526 AIYRVA
+4526 AIYQVA

-4637 AIVSKLNTEQ
+4637 AIITKLNTEQ

-4659 FTMVNTINSIAATLS
+4659 FTMVNTINAIAATLS
-4674 AQIGAGFQSV
+4674 TQIGSGFASV

-4689 AGIDRAASIGYSN
+4689 AGIDRAASIGYSK

-4709 AGAASNLGSNLGG
+4709 AGAASNLGSNLGSG
-4722 GSKSSSKSGTTTKI
+4722 GSKSSSKGGTTNKI
-4736 PASARP
+4736 PASAKP
-4742 AVPTRTTSSKT
+4742 AVPT
-4753 YVSSKT
+4753 KT
-4759 RGAATG
+4759 RGAAMG

-4774 RIGELGLSEAIIP
+4774 RVGELGLSEAIVP

-4802 PYITV
+4802 PYISV

-4854 PAMSYNDSDNG
+4854 PAMSYNEGDNG